1 MSDSNT
7 LDDQAI
13 VDYLRAQPDF
23 FRRHP
28 MLLSELNLPHDSGRA
43 VSLIERQVA
52 VLRER
57 NMTMRRRMNEML
69 QTARDNDTLFSKTR
83 SLTLAMLDVSSW
95 HELNEVL
102 ATNMLVDF
110 EADFVCCHV
119 TGRTVA
125 LDHIV
130 SHRDM
135 LPSDAFLNSSSP
147 ACLTLRGDE
156 MKKLF
161 PIQEH
166 EELGSVVLIPLR
178 MKQPGGCLAV
188 GSRDP
193 RRYSPEMDT
202 LFVSYIGDVLARI
215 IERL

>member
-1 MSDSNT
+1 MTDIQS

-13 VDYLRAQPDF
+13 VDYLRSNPAF
-23 FRRHP
+23 FHRHAA
-28 MLLSELNLPHDSGRA
+28 LLSELDLPHDSGKA

-52 VLRER
+52 VLRDR
-57 NMTMRRRMNEML
+57 NMAMRRRMNDLL
-69 QTARDNDTLFSKTR
+69 QAARDNDTLFSKTR
-83 SLTLAMLDVSSW
+83 SLTLAMLDVASW

-110 EADFVCCHV
+110 AADFVCCHV

-130 SHRDM
+130 SHREA
-135 LPSDAFLNSSSP
+135 LPSDRFTKGTSP
-147 ACLTLRGDE
+147 VCLTLRGDE
-156 MKKLF
+156 MQTLF
-161 PIQEH
+161 PTQQHDEP
-166 EELGSVVLIPLR
+166 GSVVLIPLR
-178 MKQPGGCLAV
+178 LEQPDGCLAV

-202 LFVSYIGDVLARI
+202 LFANYIGDVLARI
-215 IERL
+215 VDRL